1 MESTGGKKGSTD
13 DRGHGRSKRNREGAD
28 GGEREWK
35 GKEKTKGR
43 NDTAESVR
51 KNCTTMKGI
60 EEIEEEGGGA
70 EG

>member
-1 MESTGGKKGSTD
+1 MESMGGKKGSTD
-13 DRGHGRSKRNREGAD
+13 DRGHGRSKRNREGAE

-43 NDTAESVR
+43 KDTAESVR
-51 KNCTTMKGI
+51 NSCATMEGI
-60 EEIEEEGGGA
+60 EEIDEGGGA